1 MLVSLMNPENR
12 KMAQLSFNPATSN
25 AAGAAYGWNKLN
37 FSSLGTKAL
46 TALTKCLGKDPRTF
60 TDLLVS
66 TRAIANATAST
77 PAAAVARIADLN
89 ITADE
94 FNGFTQETE

>member
-1 MLVSLMNPENR
+1 
-12 KMAQLSFNPATSN
+12 MAQVSFNPAASDPN
-25 AAGAAYGWNKLN
+25 GSAYGWNKLN

-46 TALTKCLGKDPRTF
+46 STLTACLGKDPRTF

-89 ITADE
+89 ITPDE
-94 FNGFTQETE
+94 FNGFT